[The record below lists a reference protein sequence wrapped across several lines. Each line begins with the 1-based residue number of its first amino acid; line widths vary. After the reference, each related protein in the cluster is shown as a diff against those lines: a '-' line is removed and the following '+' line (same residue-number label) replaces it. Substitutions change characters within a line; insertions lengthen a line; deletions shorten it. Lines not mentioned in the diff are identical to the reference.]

1 MLMSIELIFNYYL
14 IISLVVH
21 ISRSSKICSVNSD
34 TDVYGFTDSVD
45 NTKNINHSEDIIK
58 MKSYY
63 FESGSGIPHSLIS
76 PRVIGIVLDTRADT
90 STLHTYSEQMI
101 LDPMFPE
108 MERTLYNNESSFF
121 GQRFGV
127 PFQSSNGLWYARN
140 ITSIELLSVYSID
153 IDKIQSFVHN

>member
-1 MLMSIELIFNYYL
+1 M
-14 IISLVVH
+14 VVH

-76 PRVIGIVLDTRADT
+76 PRVIGIVLDRGTDT
-90 STLHTYSEQMI
+90 STIYIYSKEMI
-101 LDPMFPE
+101 LDPMFPA
-108 MERTLYNNESSFF
+108 MERTLYNSEPSFF

-127 PFQSSNGLWYARN
+127 PFQSDNGL
-140 ITSIELLSVYSID
+140 
-153 IDKIQSFVHN
+153 